1 MAEYLGGIKDP
12 DIDVTKVQS
21 PGWLCYDFLLFFRD
35 YHGDGALTSCS
46 ISEMICSYEEISA
59 DSHRDYSL
67 TWGALGYMAAG
78 LIGGII
84 GAVFGGDKK
93 EKHIVFCELKNGWR
107 FGLALDKGEFKTW
120 KSIMYYAMQNQG
132 E

>member
-35 YHGDGALTSCS
+35 YHDDGALTSCS
-46 ISEMICSYEEISA
+46 ISEMICSYEEITA

-67 TWGALGYMAAG
+67 TWGALGYLVTGPVGG
-78 LIGGII
+78 LIG
-84 GAVFGGDKK
+84 AVLGGKK
-93 EKHIVFCELKNGWR
+93 TEKHIVFCELSNGWQ
-107 FGLALDKGEFKTW
+107 LALALKRDEYKNWERVIDRAISENTK
-120 KSIMYYAMQNQG
+120 
-132 E
+132 